1 MKRGEKMGELKLD
14 LKRLRAERIAKGLDQ
29 AEFAHKLGMSRSS
42 YSKRE
47 NGLVNISIS
56 ELARMMSILGFNKD
70 NLLIFFTQNVPIGEH
85 KKLRGDKKSE

>member
-1 MKRGEKMGELKLD
+1 MGELKLD

-70 NLLIFFTQNVPIGEH
+70 NLSIFFTQNVPIGEH
-85 KKLRGDKKSE
+85 KS